1 MSESPAFERARQ
13 HFLDGLGHLE
23 AGRLA
28 AAERSFL
35 DSLAHLPGRV
45 STLVNLAAVRLR
57 LSRPAEALQAAD
69 EVLAQAPD
77 ERDGWL
83 HRSTAL
89 AQLGRTQE
97 ALAAYDRLL
106 QIDPGLAQ
114 AWVDRGSLLREMHR
128 LDEAARCFER
138 AIALGADNELTRYY
152 LASVSPTPVPPTAP
166 RAYVET
172 LFDTYAD
179 DFDQHLVDTLGYQA
193 HRVLAEPLP
202 RLLKG
207 VVPRAIDLG
216 CGTGLCGALLRPL
229 TRNLTGV
236 DLSAAMLDKAAA
248 LGVYDQLVQADL
260 VDHLL
265 QHERAGAAPLDLVVA
280 TDVFIYVG
288 ALESVFAAVRPVLA
302 PAGLFCFSVE
312 LAPHGP
318 ADGPRDVV
326 LQPSLRY
333 AHGLPYLLR
342 LARAHGLTVV
352 HQVRQPVRRDQ
363 HEAIDGLFV
372 YLTAS

>member
-1 MSESPAFERARQ
+1 MSESPAFEQARQ

-69 EVLAQAPD
+69 EVLAQAHD

-106 QIDPGLAQ
+106 QIDPELAQ

-179 DFDQHLVDTLGYQA
+179 DFNHHLVDTLGYQA
-193 HRVLAEPLP
+193 HTVLAEPLP
-202 RLLKG
+202 RLLPG
-207 VVPRAIDLG
+207 VVSRAMDLG
-216 CGTGLCGALLRPL
+216 CGTGLCGPMLRPL
-229 TRNLTGV
+229 VRELTGV
-236 DLSAAMLDKAAA
+236 DLSAAMLDKARG
-248 LGVYDQLVQADL
+248 LGVYDQLVHGDIVEHL
-260 VDHLL
+260 V
-265 QHERAGAAPLDLVVA
+265 QRQQAGAAPLDLVVA

-288 ALESVFAAVRPVLA
+288 ALEAVFASVRPQLA
-302 PAGLFCFSVE
+302 PGGLFCFSVE
-312 LAPHGP
+312 LAPE
-318 ADGPRDVV
+318 PRADVV

-333 AHGLPYLLR
+333 AHGQTYLEG
-342 LARAHGLTVV
+342 LAREHGLSVV
-352 HQVRQPVRRDQ
+352 HRLRQPVRRDQ
-363 HEAIDGLFV
+363 REAIDGLFL
-372 YLTAS
+372 YLAAS